1 MKKVKVSIQD
11 EHTLVLQEPAEKGDL
26 IDLKSI
32 HETDIDASTVTSVV
46 NSIKRDA
53 FNDALKKEKETLERE
68 LALQAQ
74 LKEQALQDKIKA
86 LELEKET
93 AAKLAEANAK
103 NASQTD
109 LAKKEAEL
117 AELRAQLNATTT
129 EKQLAVTE
137 AVSKVEK
144 ERDQLANELK
154 SKDTEKQL
162 LESSL
167 KEKFFADLKAKD
179 DIIKIKDEEIE
190 FRKDMKAKLSTK
202 MVGETLE
209 QHCEIEFEKLRA
221 TAFQRAEFGKD
232 NDARTGSKG
241 DYIYREFDEQGTEI
255 ISIMFEMKN
264 ENDETATKKTNESFL
279 KELDKDRREKS
290 CEYAVLVTLLEADND
305 LYNSGIVDKS
315 HQFEKMYVVRPQF
328 FIPIITLLRNAAMNS
343 LRYKQELA
351 LVRSQNIDITNFEDN
366 MEKFKEGFARNY
378 DLASRKFSD
387 AIEGIDKTIQQLE
400 KTKKALLSSENNLRL
415 ANDKAQDLSIKRLTK
430 GNPTMAAKFDD
441 ISRAK
446 Q

>member
-1 MKKVKVSIQD
+1 MKKLKVSIQD
-11 EHTLVLQEPAEKGDL
+11 EHTLVLQEAGEKGDI

-32 HETDIDASTVTSVV
+32 HETDIDATTVTSVV

-53 FNDALKKEKETLERE
+53 FNDALKKERETLERE
-68 LALQAQ
+68 MVLKAQ
-74 LKEQALQDKIKA
+74 LKEQELQDKIKA
-86 LELEKET
+86 LEQAKDT
-93 AAKLAEANAK
+93 AAKLAEAAAK
-103 NASQTD
+103 NVSQAD
-109 LAKKEAEL
+109 IAKKETEI
-117 AELRAQLNATTT
+117 AELRAQLNATMT

-137 AVSKVEK
+137 AVARVER

-167 KEKFFADLKAKD
+167 KEKFMGDLKAKD
-179 DIIKIKDEEIE
+179 NIIRLKDEEIE

-241 DYIYREFDEQGTEI
+241 DYIYREYDEQGTEI

-264 ENDETATKKTNESFL
+264 ENDGTLTKKTNESFL
-279 KELDKDRREKS
+279 KELDKDRREKN
-290 CEYAVLVTLLEADND
+290 CEYAVLVSLLEVDND

-315 HQFEKMYVVRPQF
+315 HHYEKMYVIRPQF

-415 ANDKAQDLSIKRLTK
+415 ANDKAQDLTIKRLTK
-430 GNPTMAAKFDD
+430 GNPTMAAKFDEVNQ
-441 ISRAK
+441 SK
-446 Q
+446 

>member
-53 FNDALKKEKETLERE
+53 FQDALNKEKAALERE

-74 LKEQALQDKIKA
+74 LKEQALQDKIKS
-86 LELEKET
+86 LEQEKDS

-103 NASQTD
+103 NANQTD
-109 LAKKEAEL
+109 LAKKEAEI

-137 AVSKVEK
+137 AVARVEK
-144 ERDQLANELK
+144 ERDQLANDLK

-167 KEKFFADLKAKD
+167 KEKFLGDLKAKD

-241 DYIYREFDEQGTEI
+241 DYIYREHDEHGTEI

-279 KELDKDRREKS
+279 KELDKDRREKG
-290 CEYAVLVTLLEADND
+290 CEYAVLVTLLEAESE

-315 HQFEKMYVVRPQF
+315 HQFDKMYVIRPQF
-328 FIPIITLLRNAAMNS
+328 FIPMITLLRNAALNS
-343 LRYKQELA
+343 LKYKSELA
-351 LVRSQNIDITNFEDN
+351 EVREQNIDIANFEDN
-366 MEKFKEGFARNY
+366 MNEFKMSFSRNT
-378 DLASRKFSD
+378 DLAFDQYTK
-387 AIEGIDKTIQQLE
+387 AIEEIDKSIDRL
-400 KTKKALLSSENNLRL
+400 TKVKDNLMKSGNNLRL
-415 ANDKAQDLSIKRLTK
+415 ANNKAQDLSIKKLTR
-430 GNPTMAAKFDD
+430 GNPTMQAKFEE
-441 ISRAK
+441 AK
-446 Q
+446 RTKQ